1 MEVSG
6 ARLLRL
12 PAGGLGW
19 LRACCSWVP
28 KARVESRSCCADG
41 LEGSPGCEQ
50 LCESRGGWVSSRN
63 GPAFPSVCFLRAEL
77 PCCRPQRLL
86 AGARRVKVP
95 VCFLVWKDS
104 FGFLAL
110 GVMSA
115 LSGLF
120 MKEPC
125 QAEVY
130 LPFLI

>member
-1 MEVSG
+1 M
-6 ARLLRL
+6 
-12 PAGGLGW
+12 
-19 LRACCSWVP
+19 
-28 KARVESRSCCADG
+28 
-41 LEGSPGCEQ
+41 
-50 LCESRGGWVSSRN
+50 
-63 GPAFPSVCFLRAEL
+63 
-77 PCCRPQRLL
+77 
-86 AGARRVKVP
+86 P